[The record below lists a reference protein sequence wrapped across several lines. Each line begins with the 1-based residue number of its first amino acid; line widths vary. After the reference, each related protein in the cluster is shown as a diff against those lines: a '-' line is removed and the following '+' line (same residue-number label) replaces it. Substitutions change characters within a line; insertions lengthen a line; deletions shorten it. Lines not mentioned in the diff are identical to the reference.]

1 MLCMRYVYL
10 LFALTVLILFFTKQ
24 IHGPEAGILLT
35 AAALA
40 LYHAWRGSC
49 AFNGACRIPD
59 QNTIKETEKTDLT

>member
-10 LFALTVLILFFTKQ
+10 LFALIVLVLFFTKQ

-35 AAALA
+35 AAGLA
-40 LYHAWRGSC
+40 ILHAWIGSC

-59 QNTIKETEKTDLT
+59 QNMVKETEKTDL